1 MKAVKSFVAALAVAA
16 VITPAQADDRAV
28 FGAVIAGVI
37 TYHVLKQHDEPRVVY
52 QQPVYQQPQVIIVQP
67 CASLTAICVRP
78 TLRLVRVPFM
88 CRNAGIKRL
97 TVWYFG
103 CIINT

>member
-1 MKAVKSFVAALAVAA
+1 MKAVKSLVAALAVAA

-37 TYHVLKQHDEPRVVY
+37 TYHVLKQHDEPRAVY

-67 CASLTAICVRP
+67 
-78 TLRLVRVPFM
+78 LRQPVCYLRQAYSAPGQGAVYVQE
-88 CRNAGIKRL
+88 CR
-97 TVWYFG
+97 Y
-103 CIINT
+103 

>member
-1 MKAVKSFVAALAVAA
+1 MKAVKSLVAALAIAA

-37 TYHVLKQHDEPRVVY
+37 TYHVLKHNDEPRVIY

-67 CASLTAICVRP
+67 
-78 TLRLVRVPFM
+78 LRQPVCYLRQAYSAPGQGAVYVQE
-88 CRNAGIKRL
+88 CR
-97 TVWYFG
+97 Y
-103 CIINT
+103 

>member
-1 MKAVKSFVAALAVAA
+1 MKAVKSFVAALAIAA

-37 TYHVLKQHDEPRVVY
+37 TYHVLKHNDEPRVVY

-67 CASLTAICVRP
+67 
-78 TLRLVRVPFM
+78 LRQPHCYLRQAYSAPGQGAVYVQE
-88 CRNAGIKRL
+88 CR
-97 TVWYFG
+97 Y
-103 CIINT
+103 

>member
-1 MKAVKSFVAALAVAA
+1 MKAVKSFVAALAIAA

-52 QQPVYQQPQVIIVQP
+52 HQPVYQQPQVIIVQP
-67 CASLTAICVRP
+67 
-78 TLRLVRVPFM
+78 LRQPVCYLRQAYSAPGQGAVYVQE
-88 CRNAGIKRL
+88 CR
-97 TVWYFG
+97 Y
-103 CIINT
+103 

>member
-1 MKAVKSFVAALAVAA
+1 MKAVKSFVATLAIAA

-67 CASLTAICVRP
+67 
-78 TLRLVRVPFM
+78 LRQPHCYLRQAYSAPGQGAVYVQE
-88 CRNAGIKRL
+88 CR
-97 TVWYFG
+97 Y
-103 CIINT
+103 

>member
-1 MKAVKSFVAALAVAA
+1 MKAVKSFVAALAIAA

-37 TYHVLKQHDEPRVVY
+37 TYHVLKHNDEPRVVY

-67 CASLTAICVRP
+67 MRQPVCY
-78 TLRLVRVPFM
+78 LRQAYSAPGQGAVYVQE
-88 CRNAGIKRL
+88 CR
-97 TVWYFG
+97 Y
-103 CIINT
+103 

>member
-1 MKAVKSFVAALAVAA
+1 MKAVKSLVAALAVAA

-37 TYHVLKQHDEPRVVY
+37 TYHVLKHNDEPRVVY

-67 CASLTAICVRP
+67 
-78 TLRLVRVPFM
+78 LRQPHCYLRQAYSAPGQGAVYVQE
-88 CRNAGIKRL
+88 CR
-97 TVWYFG
+97 Y
-103 CIINT
+103 

>member
-37 TYHVLKQHDEPRVVY
+37 TYHVLKQQDEPRVIV
-52 QQPVYQQPQVIIVQP
+52 QQQPQVIIVQP
-67 CASLTAICVRP
+67 
-78 TLRLVRVPFM
+78 LRQPHCYLRQAYSAPGQGAVYVQE
-88 CRNAGIKRL
+88 CR
-97 TVWYFG
+97 Y
-103 CIINT
+103 

>member
-1 MKAVKSFVAALAVAA
+1 MKAVKSFVAALAIAA

-67 CASLTAICVRP
+67 
-78 TLRLVRVPFM
+78 LRQPHCYLRQAYSAPGQGAVYVQE
-88 CRNAGIKRL
+88 CR
-97 TVWYFG
+97 Y
-103 CIINT
+103 

>member
-37 TYHVLKQHDEPRVVY
+37 TYHVLKQHDEPRVIY

-67 CASLTAICVRP
+67 
-78 TLRLVRVPFM
+78 LRQPHCYLRQAYSAPGQGAVYVQE
-88 CRNAGIKRL
+88 CR
-97 TVWYFG
+97 Y
-103 CIINT
+103 

>member
-52 QQPVYQQPQVIIVQP
+52 QPVYQQPQVIIVQP
-67 CASLTAICVRP
+67 
-78 TLRLVRVPFM
+78 LRQPHCYLRQAYSAPGQGAVYVQE
-88 CRNAGIKRL
+88 CR
-97 TVWYFG
+97 Y
-103 CIINT
+103 

>member
-1 MKAVKSFVAALAVAA
+1 MQALKSLVAALAVAA

-67 CASLTAICVRP
+67 
-78 TLRLVRVPFM
+78 LRQPVCYLRQAYSAPGQGAVYVQE
-88 CRNAGIKRL
+88 CR
-97 TVWYFG
+97 Y
-103 CIINT
+103 

>member
-1 MKAVKSFVAALAVAA
+1 MKAVKSFVAALAIAA

-37 TYHVLKQHDEPRVVY
+37 TYHVLKQDDEPRVVY

-67 CASLTAICVRP
+67 
-78 TLRLVRVPFM
+78 LRQPVCYLRQAYSAPGQGAVYVQE
-88 CRNAGIKRL
+88 CR
-97 TVWYFG
+97 Y
-103 CIINT
+103 

>member
-1 MKAVKSFVAALAVAA
+1 MKAVKSLVAALAIAA

-67 CASLTAICVRP
+67 
-78 TLRLVRVPFM
+78 LRQPHCYLRQAYSAPGQGAVYVQE
-88 CRNAGIKRL
+88 CR
-97 TVWYFG
+97 Y
-103 CIINT
+103 

>member
-1 MKAVKSFVAALAVAA
+1 M
-16 VITPAQADDRAV
+16 ITPAQADDRAV

-67 CASLTAICVRP
+67 
-78 TLRLVRVPFM
+78 LRQPVCYLRQAYSAPGQGAVYVQE
-88 CRNAGIKRL
+88 CR
-97 TVWYFG
+97 Y
-103 CIINT
+103 

>member
-1 MKAVKSFVAALAVAA
+1 MKAVKSLVAALAIAA

-67 CASLTAICVRP
+67 MRQPVCY
-78 TLRLVRVPFM
+78 LRQAYSAPGQGAVYVQE
-88 CRNAGIKRL
+88 CR
-97 TVWYFG
+97 Y
-103 CIINT
+103 

>member
-1 MKAVKSFVAALAVAA
+1 MKAVKSLVAALAVAA

-67 CASLTAICVRP
+67 
-78 TLRLVRVPFM
+78 LRQPHCYLRQAYSAPGQGAVYVQE
-88 CRNAGIKRL
+88 CR
-97 TVWYFG
+97 Y
-103 CIINT
+103 